1 MTMKKLGIAFS
12 FSSDDPAV
20 FHTSL
25 AWQYRVAIAKMG
37 MSRQDLFQ
45 SILNAIDAAFC
56 SNAQKEVLRE
66 RLNAYALVKKLRLS
80 PPSNVSKGSDH
91 ASRFPYRR
99 AMTEAFA
106 DRVYVSKSQ
115 YF

>member
-1 MTMKKLGIAFS
+1 MTMKQKGISFS

-25 AWQYRVAIAKMG
+25 AWQYRIALARMG
-37 MSRQDLFQ
+37 MSREDLFQ
-45 SILNAIDAAFC
+45 TILDGVDGAFC
-56 SNAQKEVLRE
+56 SALIKKSLRDK
-66 RLNAYALVKKLRLS
+66 LKAYALAMKLRISDADLS
-80 PPSNVSKGSDH
+80 GIEHH
-91 ASRFPYRR
+91 ASRYTYRR
-99 AMTEAFA
+99 AMTDTFA

>member
-1 MTMKKLGIAFS
+1 MKEKGISFS

-25 AWQYRVAIAKMG
+25 AWQYRVALAKMG
-37 MSRQDLFQ
+37 MSRQDVFV
-45 SILNAIDAAFC
+45 SIMSAIDAAFC
-56 SNAQKEVLRE
+56 SDKEKNRLRE
-66 RLNAYALVKKLRLS
+66 ALKDYAVAKKLGFDFVEGHIVG
-80 PPSNVSKGSDH
+80 NN
-91 ASRFPYRR
+91 SRVPLRR
-99 AMTEAFA
+99 AKSESFA